1 MFTKKKISV
10 SSAFI
15 LFAALFIFVIK
26 PANAS
31 STDTVKLYL
40 NHNAY
45 VYNNKGARLYGK
57 GNYIKKNKAITAPG
71 KLKQINSA
79 KRYYIR
85 KFTLSPSTKSYQV
98 TALYWLPYTTI
109 NNQEYY
115 KIGYNRYI
123 KCINVDSIS
132 SKEFPAD
139 NSNSLSTNQATVIT
153 KDPKNINQKHI
164 YALKKVSK
172 DRVED
177 AIILPKNKKLIVDDT
192 VWFKNKYAETYH
204 IKGTNYY
211 IYAGDIVKRPRQ
223 SVVYN
228 PYE

>member
-1 MFTKKKISV
+1 M
-10 SSAFI
+10 
-15 LFAALFIFVIK
+15 
-26 PANAS
+26 
-31 STDTVKLYL
+31 KLYL

-85 KFTLSPSTKSYQV
+85 YITSSTGVENFYSNQIV
-98 TALYWLPYTTI
+98 VLYWLPYTTM

-123 KCINVDSIS
+123 KCINVDSIY
-132 SKEFPAD
+132 SKELLTTYAHKANP
-139 NSNSLSTNQATVIT
+139 LSTNQATVIT
-153 KDPKNINQKHI
+153 KDPKDINQKHI

-172 DRVED
+172 DRVEN
-177 AIILPKNKKLIVDDT
+177 AITLPKNTKLIVDDT
-192 VWFKNKYAETYH
+192 AGFENKYAETYH

-223 SVVYN
+223 SVFSH
-228 PYE
+228 PYYTNN